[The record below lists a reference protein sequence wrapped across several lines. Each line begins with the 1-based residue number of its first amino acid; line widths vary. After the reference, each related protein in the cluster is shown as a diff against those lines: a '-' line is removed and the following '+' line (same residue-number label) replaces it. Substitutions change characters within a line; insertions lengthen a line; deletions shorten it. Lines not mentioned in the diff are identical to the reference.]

1 MRFLD
6 RSFGNNAISVKGMAT
21 KWRGNIL
28 YFQADGCTMRRCIRW
43 GIEVRAGFSSV
54 RERL

>member
-28 YFQADGCTMRRCIRW
+28 YFQAGGYTMHSMGNR
-43 GIEVRAGFSSV
+43 S
-54 RERL
+54 